1 MSRTKGAKT
10 GKYGANINKDQFE
23 KLCSIFCTEE
33 EICGFF
39 NVSHDTLNRWCH
51 QEYDCTFKQVFDQK
65 NAIGKISLRR
75 TQYKLAETNPTMA
88 IWLGKQ
94 YLGQKE
100 QLEQAIIVKEKTKTE
115 ELSDTLFGDE

>member
-1 MSRTKGAKT
+1 MAKTKGAKT
-10 GKYGANINKDQFE
+10 GRYGANIDKSQFE

-39 NVSHDTLNRWCH
+39 NVSHDTLWRWCI
-51 QEYDCTFKQVFDQK
+51 QEYGCSFKQVFEER
-65 NAIGKISLRR
+65 NSICKISLRR
-75 TQYKLAETNPTMA
+75 IQFKQAETNPTMA

-100 QLEQAIIVKEKTKTE
+100 QLEQEIIVKEKTKTE
-115 ELSDTLFGDE
+115 ELSDTLFGD